1 MTTHDAI
8 TRSIIAILIVV
19 GFFGLIAVVLFGF
32 VDVES
37 PTIAKLLGLLFG
49 YVSGLLQPIIV
60 RYFNSTVAQ

>member
-1 MTTHDAI
+1 MTDAL

-19 GFFGLIAVVLFGF
+19 GFFGLIGVVLFGA

-49 YVSGLLQPIIV
+49 YVSGLLQPIIL
-60 RYFNSTVAQ
+60 RYFKEPAP